1 MDEDVLSATR
11 RSLHAVAEQLL
22 AGPQHRTQG
31 TIRLRIT
38 PGGFG
43 QVAGS
48 WRVEGTELVGP
59 ARRVP
64 LTGTIAELA
73 ASAGVEAGAPT
84 IYADHAEL
92 AVDAPLAV
100 DAAAA
105 AELAE
110 WFARGEAGLRAFA
123 PNEQP
128 VLWPEHFD
136 LGIAVDE
143 VNYGI
148 SPGDGGHASPYA
160 YVGPWTPRK
169 GPFWNTSF
177 GSACPA
183 EQLPDV
189 EAVAAYF
196 GAGRQAAAADA

>member
-1 MDEDVLSATR
+1 MDEHVLTATR

-31 TIRLRIT
+31 TIRLCIT

-43 QVAGS
+43 QVAGP

-59 ARRVP
+59 DMRVP
-64 LTGTIAELA
+64 LTGTIAEVA
-73 ASAGVEAGAPT
+73 RAAGVEPGPPT
-84 IYADHAEL
+84 IYSDHADL
-92 AVDAPLAV
+92 SDDAQLTI

-110 WFARGEAGLRAFA
+110 WFARGEAGMRVFA
-123 PNEQP
+123 PAEQP

-148 SPGDGGHASPYA
+148 SPGDGGHGAPYA
-160 YVGPWTPRK
+160 YVGPWTRRE
-169 GPFWNTSF
+169 GSFWNAPF
-177 GSACPA
+177 GSLRPA
-183 EQLPDV
+183 DELPVAD
-189 EAVAAYF
+189 AVAAYF
-196 GAGRQAAAADA
+196 TAGRAAAAAA

>member
-22 AGPQHRTQG
+22 AGPQHRTKG

-43 QVAGS
+43 QLAGP

-59 ARRVP
+59 DLRVP
-64 LTGTIAELA
+64 LTGSIAEFA
-73 ASAGVEAGAPT
+73 EAAGVEAGPPT
-84 IYADHAEL
+84 IYSDHADL
-92 AVDAPLAV
+92 AADAPLAV

-105 AELAE
+105 AEIAD
-110 WFARGEAGLRAFA
+110 WYARGDAGLRAFA
-123 PNEQP
+123 PDEEP

-136 LGIAVDE
+136 LGIALDE

-148 SPGDGGHASPYA
+148 SPGDSGHATPYA
-160 YVGPWTPRK
+160 YVGPWTPRE
-169 GPFWNTSF
+169 GPFWNVSF
-177 GSACPA
+177 GSLRPA
-183 EQLPDV
+183 TELPDAD
-189 EAVAAYF
+189 AVAAYF
-196 GAGRQAAAADA
+196 TEGRGAARA

>member
-1 MDEDVLSATR
+1 MDEDVLTATR

-43 QVAGS
+43 QLAGP

-59 ARRVP
+59 DLRVP
-64 LTGTIAELA
+64 LTGTIADVAEA
-73 ASAGVEAGAPT
+73 VGIEAGAPT
-84 IYADHAEL
+84 IYSDHADL
-92 AVDAPLAV
+92 AADAPLAV
-100 DAAAA
+100 DAEAA
-105 AELAE
+105 AEIAD
-110 WFARGEAGLRAFA
+110 WYARGDAGLRAFA
-123 PNEQP
+123 PDEEP

-148 SPGDGGHASPYA
+148 SPGDGGHATPYA
-160 YVGPWTPRK
+160 YVGPWTPRE
-169 GPFWNTSF
+169 GPFWNVAF
-177 GSACPA
+177 GSLRSATD
-183 EQLPDV
+183 LPDAD
-189 EAVAAYF
+189 AVAAYF
-196 GAGRQAAAADA
+196 TEGRGAARA

>member
-11 RSLHAVAEQLL
+11 RSLHAAAEQLL

-43 QVAGS
+43 QLAGP

-59 ARRVP
+59 DLRVP
-64 LTGTIAELA
+64 LTGSIAEVA
-73 ASAGVEAGAPT
+73 EAVGVEAGAPT
-84 IYADHAEL
+84 IYSDHADL
-92 AVDAPLAV
+92 AADAPLAV

-105 AELAE
+105 AEIAD
-110 WFARGEAGLRAFA
+110 WYARGDAGLRAFA
-123 PNEQP
+123 PDEEP

-136 LGIAVDE
+136 LGIALDE

-148 SPGDGGHASPYA
+148 SPGDSGHATPYA
-160 YVGPWTPRK
+160 YVGPWTPRE
-169 GPFWNTSF
+169 GPFWNVSF
-177 GSACPA
+177 GSLRPA
-183 EQLPDV
+183 TELPDAD
-189 EAVAAYF
+189 AVTAYF
-196 GAGRQAAAADA
+196 TEGRGAARA

>member
-1 MDEDVLSATR
+1 MDQHVLSGTR

-22 AGPQHRTQG
+22 AGPQHRTRG

-43 QVAGS
+43 QVAGP
-48 WRVEGTELVGP
+48 WRVEGIELVGP
-59 ARRVP
+59 GRRVP
-64 LTGTIAELA
+64 LTGTITDLA
-73 ASAGVEAGAPT
+73 AGAGVEPGAPT
-84 IYADHAEL
+84 LYSDHADL
-92 AVDAPLAV
+92 AADAPLAV

-110 WFARGEAGLRAFA
+110 WFARGDAGLRAFA
-123 PNEQP
+123 PDAEP

-136 LGIAVDE
+136 LGVTVDE

-148 SPGDGGHASPYA
+148 SPGDAGQAAPYA
-160 YVGPWTPRK
+160 YVGPRTKRE
-169 GPFWNTSF
+169 GPFWNASF
-177 GSACPA
+177 GSLCPA
-183 EQLPDV
+183 DELPDA

-196 GAGRQAAAADA
+196 GAGRAAAATDA